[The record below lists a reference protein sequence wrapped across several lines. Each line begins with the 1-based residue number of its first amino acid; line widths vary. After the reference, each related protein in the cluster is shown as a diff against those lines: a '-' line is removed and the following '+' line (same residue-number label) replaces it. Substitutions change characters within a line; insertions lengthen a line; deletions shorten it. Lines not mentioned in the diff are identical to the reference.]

1 MEEIK
6 TFEDLCNDLIQIGIA
21 RISAKLKDNSDLI
34 VDMRGSGAMAYVID
48 GYGGEKMIEEIVAIK
63 LTDNGIEIFSIPNSI
78 EYAEDVPNYALQIDY
93 NYRTLKDSVFYNL
106 STIREILSV
115 LEQ

>member
-21 RISAKLKDNSDLI
+21 RISAKLKDNHNLI
-34 VDMRGSGAMAYVID
+34 DMRGSGAMAYVID
-48 GYGGEKMIEEIVAIK
+48 SYNCEIRKEEIVAIK
-63 LTDNGIEIFSIPNSI
+63 LIDNGVEIFSVSNSI
-78 EYAEDVPNYALQIDY
+78 EYAEDVPNKALQIDY

>member
-6 TFEDLCNDLIQIGIA
+6 TFEDLYNDLIQMGIA
-21 RISAKLKDNSDLI
+21 RILAKLNDNHNFI
-34 VDMRGSGAMAYVID
+34 DMRGTGAMAYVID
-48 GYGGEKMIEEIVAIK
+48 CYNCEIRKEEIVAIK
-63 LTDNGIEIFSIPNSI
+63 LTDNGVEIFSVSNSI
-78 EYAEDVPNYALQIDY
+78 EYAEDVLNKALQIDY
-93 NYRTLKDSVFYNL
+93 NYRILKDSVFYNL